1 MQALFNIINIPFG
14 WVLEF
19 LSGIFGGNFAAA
31 VFAFT
36 LIINLIL
43 IPLSIKSQK
52 SSVQQMRIKPKLDA
66 TISRN
71 TARLCK
77 SCIRKRT
84 YPCQAAA
91 CL

>member
-52 SSVQQMRIKPKLDA
+52 A
-66 TISRN
+66 N
-71 TARLCK
+71 AH
-77 SCIRKRT
+77 
-84 YPCQAAA
+84 
-91 CL
+91 